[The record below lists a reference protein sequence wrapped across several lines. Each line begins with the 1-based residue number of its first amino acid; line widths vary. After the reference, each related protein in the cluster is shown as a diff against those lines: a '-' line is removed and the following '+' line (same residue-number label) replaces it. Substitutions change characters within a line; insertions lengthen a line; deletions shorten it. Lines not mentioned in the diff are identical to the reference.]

1 MINFGTFFV
10 GARPRAREP
19 RAAALTALRG
29 QRACASWPSA
39 VRATCCA
46 RARGARVGTRAR
58 PQRAELGGCGV
69 VVGCCVG
76 PACAGMEWLSD
87 WCLPRAPAHRRV
99 GPNERCTRACARAR
113 TRKHARVGEAV
124 NPRTVEF
131 PACASTGG
139 DATRGSVLCCG
150 RCAPPAAATGCV
162 RPGLW
167 AQPCPTS
174 MARAAQR

>member
-1 MINFGTFFV
+1 M
-10 GARPRAREP
+10 RPRAREP
-19 RAAALTALRG
+19 PAAAPTALRG

-39 VRATCCA
+39 VRATCALARVARTSARA
-46 RARGARVGTRAR
+46 RARGG
-58 PQRAELGGCGV
+58 AELGGRGAAA
-69 VVGCCVG
+69 GCFAG